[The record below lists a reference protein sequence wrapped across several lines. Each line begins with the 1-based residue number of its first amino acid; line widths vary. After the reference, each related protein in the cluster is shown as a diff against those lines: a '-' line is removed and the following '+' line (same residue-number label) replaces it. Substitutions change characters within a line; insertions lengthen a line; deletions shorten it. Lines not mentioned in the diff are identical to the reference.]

1 MKETKLNQLIKEYK
15 FILKSYGELT
25 NDRTSAAVKFRTITD
40 FLFVNKNEIFDL
52 KKLSIETIDLV
63 KERGFTL
70 QYKSPEIKRNPK
82 SDIVEFV
89 RNVSLVNLEKKIIK
103 KYIFHEEEN
112 EKMRTLLLL
121 IENELTESLLFSR
134 SEMVKYSTENIR
146 LIKIK
151 RTLIQNSHKRLGL
164 EKNSLSIFLNSPD
177 ENPDRIDTVY
187 TYIENILGSTEI
199 KAYYFLKSLIADNK
213 TLLRMKFI

>member
-25 NDRTSAAVKFRTITD
+25 NDRTSAAVKFQTITD

-89 RNVSLVNLEKKIIK
+89 RNVSLVNFEKKIIK

-121 IENELTESLLFSR
+121 IENELTESLLLSR